1 MLLSLIQL
9 VAGIGFVLML
19 TAWGI
24 RNPTV
29 GMVAGALGTFCW
41 GLVAYG
47 LFNIETVDGST
58 TYAEPE
64 IALLAAGAA
73 VVCLVAVLVD
83 PWEMI
88 SNADDQTDPLERL

>member
-9 VAGIGFVLML
+9 VAGIGFILM
-19 TAWGI
+19 TASWGV

-29 GMVAGALGTFCW
+29 GMVAGSLGAFCW

-64 IALLAAGAA
+64 IALLSAAAGA
-73 VVCLVAVLVD
+73 VCLVAVLVD

-88 SNADDQTDPLERL
+88 GNANERDDPMERL